1 MRLIPEKLITQKNLY
16 RMYAPIIVLREEY
29 EKDKFWLNQYFLIKK
44 LKQIKNNLFMLI
56 LVIYFYV

>member
-1 MRLIPEKLITQKNLY
+1 MGFEKLITQKNLY
-16 RMYAPIIVLREEY
+16 GIYAPIIVLKEEY

-44 LKQIKNNLFMLI
+44 LKQIKNNLFLLI